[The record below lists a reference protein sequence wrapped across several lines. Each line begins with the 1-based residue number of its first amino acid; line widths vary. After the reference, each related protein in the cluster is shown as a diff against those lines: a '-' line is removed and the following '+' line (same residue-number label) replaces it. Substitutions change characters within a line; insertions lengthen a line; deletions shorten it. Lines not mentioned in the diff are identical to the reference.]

1 MKRWLAVIVALGVAM
16 LLPGRAVAFEF
27 LPGPEGF
34 DANVYD
40 GTNVVTTQAGTH
52 PYAFVFNVDFKDA
65 GPPGG
70 DGLRDL
76 SLEMPP
82 GMFENP
88 TATRQKYCSA
98 TEFATPRDSP
108 WETSLS
114 GESCQDKAQIGTLTV
129 RSGFGGP
136 GERTFGLFNLVP
148 QRGEPARLG
157 ANPYG
162 KQIVFVPSIRQLEGE
177 YGITLRATD
186 IPQDLQVFGLTVT
199 IWGVPWSVVNNE
211 QRGNCLNELEPQLG
225 WAKCS
230 VGPPNVGPP
239 NEGEFGPLAY
249 LTMPTSCEEPMD
261 FTAVAGSWQQPGSS
275 TRPTSG
281 KAALTGC
288 SKLEFKPHAD
298 AQLSNPRASSPS
310 GYAFHIKVDAS
321 GVTNPVCVY
330 EEFEIATGCAPTPVR
345 KAVVTLPEG
354 VSINPSVGAGLGV
367 CSQAQF
373 DSETKSSP
381 FGAGCPS
388 ESKIG
393 DFSVDSPI
401 VSGPIAGGIFLA
413 APHDNEFGSLLAI
426 YLVAKSIQRGILVK
440 VAGELEPDPLTG
452 SLTAS
457 FDKLP
462 QLPYSDLSIRFRE
475 GQRSPLA
482 TPPACGQISTEADF
496 TPWRDPSLVRH
507 ESLPASIA
515 AGVGGG
521 PCPSGLAPFAP
532 QAKGGSLNS
541 RAGAYS
547 PFYLRLSRDVTEQ
560 EITSYSAQF
569 PPGLLAKIAGIPYCP
584 EAAIAAARRNSG
596 VAERDHPS
604 CPAASLIG
612 HTYSGYGVGSVLAYA
627 PGNLYL
633 AGPYRGSAFSV
644 VAIDSALVGPFDLGV
659 VIVRS
664 AVRIDPTTAQASIDA
679 TGTDPI
685 PHIIDGIPIHLRD
698 VRAYIDR
705 PSFTLNPTS
714 CERFTIASAMNGAG
728 QRFGDISDD
737 TLATATAP
745 FQAFDCRSLG
755 FRPRIGLKLKGE
767 VKRGKRASLR
777 VVVRPRPGEANIR
790 SAQVTLP
797 PSLFLEQGNIK
808 TICTKARFAAHNCPR
823 GSIYGHA
830 RAFTPLLEEPME
842 GPAYLR
848 ASSHTLPDLV
858 FALRG
863 HGVEVDVAGRIDSSR
878 GGIRGTFPVI
888 PDAPVTKFVLRM
900 KAGRR
905 GVLVN
910 AENLCRGRQP
920 AVAKFIGH
928 ANRGWRV
935 HPEVKAQC
943 KRRDESKTP
952 PGVQRL
958 RPGDRLGQ

>member
-1 MKRWLAVIVALGVAM
+1 MVALVVTM
-16 LLPGRAVAFEF
+16 LSPGKAVAFEF
-27 LPGPEGF
+27 VAGPEGF

-40 GTNVVTTQAGTH
+40 GEDVVTTEAGTH
-52 PYAFVFNVDFKDA
+52 PYALIFNADFA
-65 GPPGG
+65 GTGPPSE
-70 DGLRDL
+70 DGLREL

-88 TATRQKYCSA
+88 LATRQTYCSA

-108 WETSLS
+108 FETSLS
-114 GESCQDKAQIGTLTV
+114 GESCRDKTQVGTITV
-129 RSGFGGP
+129 RSAFGGP
-136 GERTFGLFNLVP
+136 NERTFGLFNLAP
-148 QRGEPARLG
+148 KRGEPAELG
-157 ANPYG
+157 ASPYG
-162 KQIVFVPSIRQLEGE
+162 EPIVFVPSIRQSEGE
-177 YGITLRATD
+177 YGITLRAKG
-186 IPQDLQVFGLTVT
+186 IPEDLQVSGLSVT
-199 IWGVPWSVVNNE
+199 IWGVPWAAGNDG
-211 QRGNCLNELEPQLG
+211 QRGNCLNEVDPG
-225 WAKCS
+225 SPWAKCS
-230 VGPPNVGPP
+230 VGPPNTP
-239 NEGEFGPLAY
+239 EFEPRAY
-249 LTMPTSCEEPMD
+249 LTMPTSCEEPID
-261 FTAVAGSWQQPGSS
+261 FTAVATSWQQPAGLTRS
-275 TRPTSG
+275 TTG
-281 KAALTGC
+281 KASLTGC
-288 SKLEFKPHAD
+288 GKLEFEPRAV

-310 GYAFHIKVDAS
+310 GYAFDIEVDTS
-321 GVTNPVCVY
+321 GVIDPFCVHGPA
-330 EEFEIATGCAPTPVR
+330 FATGCAPTPVR

-367 CSQAQF
+367 CTLAQYEQG
-373 DSETKSSP
+373 ETPSSP

-388 ESKIG
+388 TSKIG

-401 VSGPIAGGIFLA
+401 VSGPIAGSIFLA
-413 APHDNEFGSLLAI
+413 APRDNPFGSLLAI
-426 YLVAKSIQRGILVK
+426 YLVAKSIPRGILVK
-440 VAGELEPDPLTG
+440 VAGELKPDPDTG
-452 SLTAS
+452 SITAI

-482 TPPACGQISTEADF
+482 TPAACGPISTEADL

-507 ESLPASIA
+507 ESLPASIG

-541 RAGAYS
+541 RAGGYS
-547 PFYLRLSRDVTEQ
+547 PFYLRLSRQVTEQ
-560 EITSYSAQF
+560 EIVSYSAQF
-569 PPGLLAKIAGIPYCP
+569 PPGLLAKIAGVPYCP
-584 EAAIAAARRNSG
+584 EAAIEAARHNSG

-612 HTYSGYGVGSVLAYA
+612 HTTAGYGVGSVLAYA

-705 PSFTLNPTS
+705 PNFTLNPTS
-714 CERFTIASAMNGAG
+714 CERFTVSSAMNGAG
-728 QRFGDISDD
+728 FRFGDIADD
-737 TLATATAP
+737 TLATATVP
-745 FQAFDCRSLG
+745 FQAFDCPSLR
-755 FRPRIGLKLKGE
+755 FRPRIGLRMRGS
-767 VKRGKRASLR
+767 VKRGKHGSLR
-777 VVVRPRPGEANIR
+777 VVVRPRRGEANIR

-797 PSLFLEQGNIK
+797 PSIFLEQGNIR
-808 TICTKARFAAHNCPR
+808 TICTRPQFAADNCPR

-863 HGVEVDVAGRIDSSR
+863 HGVEVDVAGRIDSFR

-888 PDAPVTKFVLRM
+888 PDAPVSKFMLTM
-900 KAGRR
+900 KAGKR

-910 AENLCRGRQP
+910 AENLCGRQQSG
-920 AVAKFIGH
+920 VAKFIGH
-928 ANRGWRV
+928 ANRGWRLR
-935 HPEVKAQC
+935 PAVKAKC
-943 KRRDESKTP
+943 KKRGGPKR
-952 PGVQRL
+952 
-958 RPGDRLGQ
+958 